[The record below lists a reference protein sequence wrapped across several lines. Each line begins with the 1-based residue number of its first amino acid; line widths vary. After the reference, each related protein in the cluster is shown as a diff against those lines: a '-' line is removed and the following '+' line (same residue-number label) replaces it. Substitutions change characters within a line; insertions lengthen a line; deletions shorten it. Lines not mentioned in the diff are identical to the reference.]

1 MSTPYSPLGIVPGL
15 GSSTTPQSVVPNAEQ
30 GSNEFKAALGGG
42 VPAAGTASPVG
53 NLVAPAPAPT
63 GPSEMPKT
71 LGAGYDALTPEQAAR
86 FRSSY
91 DNLFQ
96 A

>member
-15 GSSTTPQSVVPNAEQ
+15 GSPTTPQSAVPNADQ
-30 GSNEFKAALGGG
+30 GSNEFKSALGGG

-53 NLVAPAPAPT
+53 NLVASA
-63 GPSEMPKT
+63 PSEMPKT

-91 DNLFQ
+91 DNLFP

>member
-15 GSSTTPQSVVPNAEQ
+15 GSPTTPQTGPSHAEQ
-30 GSNEFKAALGGG
+30 GSNEFKAALGGS

-53 NLVAPAPAPT
+53 NLVGPGPVA
-63 GPSEMPKT
+63 PSETPKT

>member
-15 GSSTTPQSVVPNAEQ
+15 GSPTTPQSGVPNAEQ

-42 VPAAGTASPVG
+42 VPAAGTASSVG
-53 NLVAPAPAPT
+53 NLVAPAPT
-63 GPSEMPKT
+63 GPSETPKT

>member
-15 GSSTTPQSVVPNAEQ
+15 GSPTTPAAAPP
-30 GSNEFKAALGGG
+30 GSDQRAGEFSSQLAQTQ
-42 VPAAGTASPVG
+42 PPSAAGGSTPLG
-53 NLVAPAPAPT
+53 NLVAPAP
-63 GPSEMPKT
+63 SDIPKT

>member
-15 GSSTTPQSVVPNAEQ
+15 GAPTTPQA
-30 GSNEFKAALGGG
+30 GSPSADRGAADFRSALGVGAS
-42 VPAAGTASPVG
+42 AAGIASPVG
-53 NLVAPAPAPT
+53 NLVAPVPTAPSDT
-63 GPSEMPKT
+63 PKT
-71 LGAGYDALTPEQAAR
+71 LGAGYDALTPEQVAR

-96 A
+96 V